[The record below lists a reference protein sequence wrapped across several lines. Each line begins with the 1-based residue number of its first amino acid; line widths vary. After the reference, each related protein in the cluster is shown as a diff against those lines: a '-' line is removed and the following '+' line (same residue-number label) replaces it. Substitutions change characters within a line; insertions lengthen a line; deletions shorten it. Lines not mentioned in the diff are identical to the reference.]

1 MKLLTHNLLSSH
13 VRGVTR
19 GFPLLL
25 QASEVKINNV
35 DYNQE
40 FITRM
45 IPKME
50 WNALVEAAESIG
62 HGNDLPQEL
71 SPELQTNEDF
81 LQKVH
86 HVLLEIPHADHRW
99 LRIKYSK

>member
-13 VRGVTR
+13 VRGVSC

-25 QASEVKINNV
+25 RASEVKINNV
-35 DYNQE
+35 DFNQE
-40 FITRM
+40 FISRM

-50 WNALVEAAESIG
+50 WSALVDAAESIG
-62 HGNDLPQEL
+62 HRNDLPQEL
-71 SPELQTNEDF
+71 TPESQSGEDF

-86 HVLLEIPHADHRW
+86 HVLLE
-99 LRIKYSK
+99 